1 MLFHSFKYLYC
12 FYQVNTLLHPTKSEG
27 MNHIMGGWP
36 GDVDPRD
43 EDQVARFKKKIQK
56 DESFINSIKKL
67 GSVRNNI
74 SFIYFINKKSYII
87 RSL

>member
-1 MLFHSFKYLYC
+1 M
-12 FYQVNTLLHPTKSEG
+12 NTLLHPTKSEG

-67 GSVRNNI
+67 GGVRKYIFFFFLTLNNI
-74 SFIYFINKKSYII
+74 YFCNKTKLLNAKFSDAF
-87 RSL
+87 

>member
-1 MLFHSFKYLYC
+1 MFLSFQCLHC
-12 FYQVNTLLHPTKSEG
+12 SDQVNTLLHPTKSEG

-67 GSVRNNI
+67 GSVRKYNFILFLTLNNI
-74 SFIYFINKKSYII
+74 
-87 RSL
+87 

>member
-1 MLFHSFKYLYC
+1 
-12 FYQVNTLLHPTKSEG
+12 

-56 DESFINSIKKL
+56 DESFINAIKKL
-67 GSVRNNI
+67 GSVRMLRI
-74 SFIYFINKKSYII
+74 F
-87 RSL
+87 SLILFK

>member
-1 MLFHSFKYLYC
+1 
-12 FYQVNTLLHPTKSEG
+12 

-67 GSVRNNI
+67 GSVRECN
-74 SFIYFINKKSYII
+74 SIYIYLKHLFQNEGGGGG
-87 RSL
+87 SLSRLTCHV